1 MGKGNAEG
9 RTSEG
14 VRNVTASLKAI
25 AVAALL
31 STVLFVSG
39 QNELAKWR
47 VVPTTGLNV
56 SWKRMGGK
64 LVINFSKLGKERR
77 LLLLE
82 TIQPQVSK
90 AKSVDIRYRLRLVRG
105 GRLKFAVLVHGD
117 AGEVWFKIAQP
128 VEIVGEEVDWR
139 IPLSGLKPAA
149 FSTAQ
154 TDPDMTKIRKLQVGL
169 VLDGVCEGIW
179 EIESISLSS
188 EPFKPTKPIVVLISP
203 QAKLSLAHD
212 PAAKAKTEIVKEGP
226 EGKWCWKTEFVI
238 PGGRHMYVLP
248 SISLPDADLTG
259 YSGLQLTYKANLPSG
274 IKALLVILVEHDG
287 SHYYTDRIAT
297 PSGEWRTLVI
307 PFSEFRLGGWSQDEN
322 GRLDL
327 DQIGS
332 VIVGMHGTT
341 SESEGR
347 GSIWVASIAFVP

>member
-1 MGKGNAEG
+1 M
-9 RTSEG
+9 
-14 VRNVTASLKAI
+14 LKAI
-25 AVAALL
+25 AGAALL
-31 STVLFVSG
+31 STVLLASS
-39 QNELAKWR
+39 QDELAKWR
-47 VVPTTGLNV
+47 VVPTAGLNV
-56 SWKRMGGK
+56 RWNWVGGK
-64 LVINFSKLGKERR
+64 LVINFAKLGKERR

-82 TIQPQVSK
+82 TAQPQISK
-90 AKSVDIRYRLRLVRG
+90 AKSVELRYSLRLIKGGQVR
-105 GRLKFAVLVHGD
+105 FAILAYGA

-128 VEIVGEEVDWR
+128 VESVDKDVDWR
-139 IPLSGLKPAA
+139 IPLTGLKPAA

-154 TDPDMTKIRKLQVGL
+154 SDPDMAKIRKLQVGL
-169 VLDGVCEGIW
+169 VLDGICEGVW
-179 EIESISLSS
+179 EIESVSLSS
-188 EPFKPTKPIVVLISP
+188 EPFKPTKPFVVPIPP
-203 QAKLSLAHD
+203 QTKLSLAHD
-212 PAAKAKTEIVKEGP
+212 PAAKARTEIVKEGP

-248 SISLPDADLTG
+248 SILLPDVDLTG
-259 YSGLQLTYKANLPSG
+259 YSGLQLTYRATLPSG

-287 SHYYTDRIAT
+287 SHYYTDWIAT
-297 PSGEWRTLVI
+297 PSEGWQTLVI

-332 VIVGMHGTT
+332 LIVGMHGTT

>member
-1 MGKGNAEG
+1 MGEGNAKG
-9 RTSEG
+9 RTSEE
-14 VRNVTASLKAI
+14 VRNVRAMLKA
-25 AVAALL
+25 VVVVALL
-31 STVLFVSG
+31 GTILLASG
-39 QNELAKWR
+39 QDDLAKWR

-56 SWKRMGGK
+56 RWKRMGGR
-64 LVINFSKLGKERR
+64 LVINFSKLGEERR

-82 TIQPQVSK
+82 TTQPQISK
-90 AKSVDIRYRLRLVRG
+90 AKSVDIRYCLRLVRD
-105 GRLKFAVLVHGD
+105 GRLRFAVLAYGD
-117 AGEVWFKIAQP
+117 AGGVWFKIVQP
-128 VEIVGEEVDWR
+128 VEGVDEEVDWR

-149 FSTAQ
+149 FSTLQ
-154 TDPDMTKIRKLQVGL
+154 TDPDIAKIRKLQVGL
-169 VLDGVCEGIW
+169 VLDGICEGVW

-188 EPFKPTKPIVVLISP
+188 KPFKPTKPIVVPISP

-212 PAAKAKTEIVKEGP
+212 PAAKVRTEIVKEGP

-248 SISLPDADLTG
+248 SLIMPDADLTG
-259 YSGLQLTYKANLPSG
+259 YSGLQLTYRANLPSG
-274 IKALLVILVEHDG
+274 IKALLIILVEHDG
-287 SHYYTDRIAT
+287 SHYYTDWIAT
-297 PSGEWRTLVI
+297 PSGERRTLVI

-332 VIVGMHGTT
+332 VIVGMHGTA

-347 GSIWVASIAFVP
+347 GSIWVASIAFVL

>member
-14 VRNVTASLKAI
+14 VRNVRVMLKAI
-25 AVAALL
+25 VGAALL
-31 STVLFVSG
+31 STVLLTLS
-39 QNELAKWR
+39 QDDLAKWR
-47 VVPTTGLNV
+47 VVPTAGLNV
-56 SWKRMGGK
+56 RWNWVGGK
-64 LVINFSKLGKERR
+64 LVINFAKLGKERR

-82 TIQPQVSK
+82 TAQPQISK
-90 AKSVDIRYRLRLVRG
+90 AKSVALRYRLRLVRG
-105 GRLKFAVLVHGD
+105 DRLRFAVLAHGA

-128 VEIVGEEVDWR
+128 IESVDKDVDWR
-139 IPLSGLKPAA
+139 IPLTGLKPAA

-154 TDPDMTKIRKLQVGL
+154 SDPDMAKIRKLQVGL
-169 VLDGVCEGIW
+169 VLDGICEGVW
-179 EIESISLSS
+179 EIESVSLSS
-188 EPFKPTKPIVVLISP
+188 EPFKPTKPFVVPISP
-203 QAKLSLAHD
+203 QTKLSLAHD
-212 PAAKAKTEIVKEGP
+212 PAAKVRTEIVKEGP

-248 SISLPDADLTG
+248 SISLPDVDLTG
-259 YSGLQLTYKANLPSG
+259 YSGLKLTYMATLPSG
-274 IKALLVILVEHDG
+274 IKALLITLVEHDG
-287 SHYYTDRIAT
+287 SHYYTDWIAT
-297 PSGEWRTLVI
+297 PSEGWRTLVI

-332 VIVGMHGTT
+332 LIVGMHGTT

>member
-9 RTSEG
+9 RTSEE
-14 VRNVTASLKAI
+14 VRNVRVMLKAI
-25 AVAALL
+25 AVAVLL
-31 STVLFVSG
+31 GTVLFASG
-39 QNELAKWR
+39 QDGLAKWK
-47 VVPTTGLNV
+47 VIPTAGLNV
-56 SWKRMGGK
+56 RWKQAGGR

-82 TIQPQVSK
+82 TTQPQVSK
-90 AKSVDIRYRLRLVRG
+90 AKSVALRYRLRFVRG
-105 GRLKFAVLVHGD
+105 GQLRFAVLAHGA
-117 AGEVWFKIAQP
+117 AGEVWFKVAQP
-128 VEIVGEEVDWR
+128 VESVGEEVEWR
-139 IPLSGLKPAA
+139 IPLTGLNPAA

-154 TDPDMTKIRKLQVGL
+154 TDPDMTKVRKFQVGL
-169 VLDGVCEGIW
+169 ALDGACEGIW
-179 EIESISLSS
+179 EIKSISLSS
-188 EPFKPTKPIVVLISP
+188 EPFKPTKPLIVPISP
-203 QAKLSLAHD
+203 QIKLSLAHD
-212 PAAKAKTEIVKEGP
+212 PAAKTRTEIVKEGP

-248 SISLPDADLTG
+248 SLPLPDIDLTG
-259 YSGLQLTYKANLPSG
+259 YSGLQLTYKATLPSG
-274 IKALLVILVEHDG
+274 IKALLVILVEQDG
-287 SHYYTDRIAT
+287 SHYYTDWIAT
-297 PSGEWRTLVI
+297 PSDEWRTLVI